1 MSEEIK
7 PDLTLNMK
15 REWFEKVWNG
25 EKTVEYREVKPYWT
39 RRIGSWVGDRAR
51 FVQMVLGYRRNTPA
65 ILLQVDKVDVGP
77 CPYPAWNGTYY
88 RLHFTIAG
96 FYWKNGDTYIPLA
109 FQKMKTK
116 PNIETRKLK

>member
-1 MSEEIK
+1 MSDKIK

-39 RRIGSWVGDRAR
+39 RRIGSWVGYRVR
-51 FVQMVLGYRRNTPA
+51 FVRMVLGYQSNTPA
-65 ILLQVDKVDVGP
+65 ILLQVYKVDVGP
-77 CPYPAWNGTYY
+77 CPYPGWNETYY

-96 FYWKNGDTYIPLA
+96 HFWKNGDTYIPMA
-109 FQKMKTK
+109 FQKMKGG
-116 PNIETRKLK
+116 EQ